1 MGRTKKTEKQTV
13 FGLRTDHMSEEVYNH
28 LEQKA
33 RSKKFATYIIQL
45 VEHDLT
51 QKEPFDAK
59 KELLKVS
66 KNQEQMMNA
75 IKQITQTIS
84 DLQVAPV
91 SAVLMQSN
99 ENTHNSLADDLLKDV
114 GQMGQL
120 ITNTNITGSLDE
132 DDLEYPDF

>member
-33 RSKKFATYIIQL
+33 RSKKLATYIIQL
-45 VEHDLT
+45 VEQDLT

-75 IKQITQTIS
+75 IKYITQTIS

-91 SAVLMQSN
+91 SAVLMQSD
-99 ENTHNSLADDLLKDV
+99 ENTHNSLAGDLLKDV

-132 DDLEYPDF
+132 DDLEDPDF

>member
-33 RSKKFATYIIQL
+33 RSKKLATYIIQL
-45 VEHDLT
+45 VEQDLT

-75 IKQITQTIS
+75 IKHITQTIS

-91 SAVLMQSN
+91 SAVLMQSD

-132 DDLEYPDF
+132 DDLEDPDF

>member
-33 RSKKFATYIIQL
+33 RSKKLATYIIQL
-45 VEHDLT
+45 VEQDLT

-75 IKQITQTIS
+75 IKHITQTIS

-91 SAVLMQSN
+91 SAVLMQSD

-114 GQMGQL
+114 GQIGQL

-132 DDLEYPDF
+132 DDLEDPDF

>member
-13 FGLRTDHMSEEVYNH
+13 FGLRTDHMGKEVYNH

-33 RSKKFATYIIQL
+33 RSKKLATYIIQL
-45 VEHDLT
+45 VEQDLT
-51 QKEPFDAK
+51 QKEPFDVK
-59 KELLKVS
+59 KELLEIS

-84 DLQVAPV
+84 NLQVAPV
-91 SAVLMQSN
+91 PAALMQID
-99 ENTHNSLADDLLKDV
+99 ENIHNSLADDLLKNV

-120 ITNTNITGSLDE
+120 ITNTNITGSLDD
-132 DDLEYPDF
+132 DDLEDPDF

>member
-13 FGLRTDHMSEEVYNH
+13 FALRTHHMSEEVYNH

-33 RSKKFATYIIQL
+33 RSKKLATYIIQL
-45 VEHDLT
+45 VEQDLT

-75 IKQITQTIS
+75 IKHITQTIS

-91 SAVLMQSN
+91 SAVLMQSD
-99 ENTHNSLADDLLKDV
+99 ENTHNSLAGDLLKDV

-132 DDLEYPDF
+132 DDLEDPDF

>member
-1 MGRTKKTEKQTV
+1 MGRTKKAEKQTV

-33 RSKKFATYIIQL
+33 RSKKLATYLIQL
-45 VEHDLT
+45 VEQDLT
-51 QKEPFDAK
+51 QKEPFNAK

-84 DLQVAPV
+84 DFQVAPV
-91 SAVLMQSN
+91 SAVLMQN
-99 ENTHNSLADDLLKDV
+99 EENTHNSLADDLLKDV

-120 ITNTNITGSLDE
+120 ITNINITGSLDK
-132 DDLEYPDF
+132 DDLEDPDF

>member
-13 FGLRTDHMSEEVYNH
+13 FGLRTDHMGEEVYNH

-33 RSKKFATYIIQL
+33 RSKKLATYIIQL
-45 VEHDLT
+45 VEQDLT

-75 IKQITQTIS
+75 IKQITQIIS

-91 SAVLMQSN
+91 SAVLMQSD
-99 ENTHNSLADDLLKDV
+99 ENNYNSLADDLLKDV

-132 DDLEYPDF
+132 DDLEDPDF

>member
-33 RSKKFATYIIQL
+33 RSKKLATYIIQL
-45 VEHDLT
+45 VEQDLT

-59 KELLKVS
+59 KELLNVS

-84 DLQVAPV
+84 DLRVAPV
-91 SAVLMQSN
+91 SAVLMQN
-99 ENTHNSLADDLLKDV
+99 DDNTHNSLADDLLKDV

-120 ITNTNITGSLDE
+120 ITNPNITGSLDE
-132 DDLEYPDF
+132 DDLEDPDF

>member
-13 FGLRTDHMSEEVYNH
+13 FGLRTDHMSEEVYTH

-33 RSKKFATYIIQL
+33 RSKKLATYIIQL
-45 VEHDLT
+45 VEQDLT

-75 IKQITQTIS
+75 INQITQTIS

-91 SAVLMQSN
+91 SAVLMQGD
-99 ENTHNSLADDLLKDV
+99 ENAHNSLADDLLKDV

-132 DDLEYPDF
+132 DDLENPDF

>member
-33 RSKKFATYIIQL
+33 RSKKLATYIIQL
-45 VEHDLT
+45 VEQDLT

-91 SAVLMQSN
+91 SAVFMQSD
-99 ENTHNSLADDLLKDV
+99 ENTHNSLVDDLLKDV

-132 DDLEYPDF
+132 DDLEDPDF

>member
-33 RSKKFATYIIQL
+33 RSKKLATYIIQL
-45 VEHDLT
+45 VEQDLT
-51 QKEPFDAK
+51 KKEPFDAK
-59 KELLKVS
+59 KELLNVS

-91 SAVLMQSN
+91 SAVLMQSD

-132 DDLEYPDF
+132 DDLEDPDF

>member
-33 RSKKFATYIIQL
+33 RSKKLATYIIQL
-45 VEHDLT
+45 VARDLT

-91 SAVLMQSN
+91 SAVLMQN
-99 ENTHNSLADDLLKDV
+99 DENTHNSLANDLLKDV

-132 DDLEYPDF
+132 DDLEDLDF

>member
-1 MGRTKKTEKQTV
+1 MGRTKKIEKQTV

-33 RSKKFATYIIQL
+33 RSKKLATYIIQL
-45 VEHDLT
+45 VEQDLA

-66 KNQEQMMNA
+66 KNQEQMINA

-91 SAVLMQSN
+91 SAVLMQSDD
-99 ENTHNSLADDLLKDV
+99 NTHNSLADDLLKDV

-132 DDLEYPDF
+132 DDLEDPDF

>member
-33 RSKKFATYIIQL
+33 RSKKLATYIIQL
-45 VEHDLT
+45 VEQDLT
-51 QKEPFDAK
+51 PKEPFDAK

-91 SAVLMQSN
+91 SAVLMKSD
-99 ENTHNSLADDLLKDV
+99 ENTHTSLVDGLLKDV

-120 ITNTNITGSLDE
+120 ITNTNITGSLDKE
-132 DDLEYPDF
+132 DLEDPDF

>member
-33 RSKKFATYIIQL
+33 RSKKLATYIIQL
-45 VEHDLT
+45 VEQDLT

-59 KELLKVS
+59 KELLNVS

-91 SAVLMQSN
+91 SAVPMQGD

-120 ITNTNITGSLDE
+120 ITSINITGSLDE
-132 DDLEYPDF
+132 DDLEDPDF

>member
-33 RSKKFATYIIQL
+33 RSKKLATYIIQL
-45 VEHDLT
+45 VEQDLT
-51 QKEPFDAK
+51 QKEPFDAR

-91 SAVLMQSN
+91 SAVLMQTD
-99 ENTHNSLADDLLKDV
+99 ENTHNSLAADLLKDV

-132 DDLEYPDF
+132 DDLEDPDF

>member
-33 RSKKFATYIIQL
+33 RSKKLATYIIQL
-45 VEHDLT
+45 VEQDLT

-75 IKQITQTIS
+75 IKQITKAIS

-91 SAVLMQSN
+91 SAVLMQSD
-99 ENTHNSLADDLLKDV
+99 ENTHNSLVDDLLKDV

-132 DDLEYPDF
+132 DDLEDPDF

>member
-33 RSKKFATYIIQL
+33 RSKKLATYIIQL
-45 VEHDLT
+45 VEQDLT

-91 SAVLMQSN
+91 SAVLMKSD

-132 DDLEYPDF
+132 DDLEDPDF

>member
-1 MGRTKKTEKQTV
+1 
-13 FGLRTDHMSEEVYNH
+13 
-28 LEQKA
+28 
-33 RSKKFATYIIQL
+33 
-45 VEHDLT
+45 
-51 QKEPFDAK
+51 
-59 KELLKVS
+59 
-66 KNQEQMMNA
+66 MMNA

-91 SAVLMQSN
+91 SAVLMQSD

-132 DDLEYPDF
+132 DDLEDQDF

>member
-33 RSKKFATYIIQL
+33 RSKKLATYIIQL
-45 VEHDLT
+45 VEQDLT

-75 IKQITQTIS
+75 IKHITQTIS

-91 SAVLMQSN
+91 SAVLMQSD

-114 GQMGQL
+114 YQMGQL

-132 DDLEYPDF
+132 DDLEDPDF

>member
-33 RSKKFATYIIQL
+33 RSKKLATYIIQL
-45 VEHDLT
+45 VEQDLT

-59 KELLKVS
+59 RELLKVS
-66 KNQEQMMNA
+66 KNQEQMMSA

-84 DLQVAPV
+84 DFQVAPI
-91 SAVLMQSN
+91 SAVLMQSA

-132 DDLEYPDF
+132 DDLEDPDF

>member
-28 LEQKA
+28 LEKKA
-33 RSKKFATYIIQL
+33 RSKKLATYIIQL
-45 VEHDLT
+45 VEQDLT

-59 KELLKVS
+59 KELLNVS

-91 SAVLMQSN
+91 SAVLMQN
-99 ENTHNSLADDLLKDV
+99 DDNTHTSLADDLLKDV

-132 DDLEYPDF
+132 DDLEDPDF

>member
-33 RSKKFATYIIQL
+33 RSKKLATYIIQL
-45 VEHDLT
+45 VEQDLT

-91 SAVLMQSN
+91 SAVLMQSD
-99 ENTHNSLADDLLKDV
+99 ENPYNSLADDLLKDV

-132 DDLEYPDF
+132 DDLEDPDF

>member
-33 RSKKFATYIIQL
+33 RSKKLATYIIQL
-45 VEHDLT
+45 VEQDLT

-59 KELLKVS
+59 KELLNVS

-91 SAVLMQSN
+91 SAVLMQSDD
-99 ENTHNSLADDLLKDV
+99 NTHNSLADDLLKDV

-120 ITNTNITGSLDE
+120 ITNTNITGSLDK
-132 DDLEYPDF
+132 DDLEDPDF

>member
-33 RSKKFATYIIQL
+33 RSKKLATYLIQL
-45 VEHDLT
+45 VEQDLI

-66 KNQEQMMNA
+66 KNQEQMMSA

-91 SAVLMQSN
+91 SAVLMQN
-99 ENTHNSLADDLLKDV
+99 EENTHNSLADDLLKDV

-120 ITNTNITGSLDE
+120 ITNTNITGSLDK
-132 DDLEYPDF
+132 DDLEDPDF

>member
-13 FGLRTDHMSEEVYNH
+13 FGLRTDHMSEKVYTH

-33 RSKKFATYIIQL
+33 RSKKLATYIIQL
-45 VEHDLT
+45 VEQDLT

-75 IKQITQTIS
+75 INQITQTIS

-91 SAVLMQSN
+91 SAVLMQGDK
-99 ENTHNSLADDLLKDV
+99 NTHNSLADDLLKDV

-132 DDLEYPDF
+132 DDLEDPDF

>member
-13 FGLRTDHMSEEVYNH
+13 FGLRTDHMREEVYNH

-33 RSKKFATYIIQL
+33 RSKKLATYIIQL
-45 VEHDLT
+45 VEQDLT

-66 KNQEQMMNA
+66 KNQEQMMHA
-75 IKQITQTIS
+75 IKQITKTIS

-91 SAVLMQSN
+91 SAVLMQSD

-132 DDLEYPDF
+132 DDLEDPDF

>member
-1 MGRTKKTEKQTV
+1 MGRTKKAEKQTV

-33 RSKKFATYIIQL
+33 RSKKLATYLIQL
-45 VEHDLT
+45 VEQDLT
-51 QKEPFDAK
+51 QKEPFNAK

-84 DLQVAPV
+84 DFQVAPV
-91 SAVLMQSN
+91 SAVLMQN
-99 ENTHNSLADDLLKDV
+99 EENTHNSLADDLLKDV

-120 ITNTNITGSLDE
+120 ISNTNITGSLDK
-132 DDLEYPDF
+132 DDLEDPDF

>member
-33 RSKKFATYIIQL
+33 RSKKLATYIIQL
-45 VEHDLT
+45 VEQDLT

-91 SAVLMQSN
+91 SAVLMQSD

-132 DDLEYPDF
+132 DDLEDPDF

>member
-33 RSKKFATYIIQL
+33 RSKKLATYIIQL
-45 VEHDLT
+45 VEQDLT

-59 KELLKVS
+59 KELIKVS
-66 KNQEQMMNA
+66 KNQEHMMNA

-91 SAVLMQSN
+91 SAVLMQSDD
-99 ENTHNSLADDLLKDV
+99 NTHNSLADDLLKDV

-132 DDLEYPDF
+132 DDLEDPDF

>member
-33 RSKKFATYIIQL
+33 RSKKLATYIIQL
-45 VEHDLT
+45 VEQDLT
-51 QKEPFDAK
+51 PKEPFDAK

-84 DLQVAPV
+84 DLQVAPA
-91 SAVLMQSN
+91 SAVLMQN
-99 ENTHNSLADDLLKDV
+99 EENTHNSLADDLLKDV

-120 ITNTNITGSLDE
+120 ITSTNITGSLDE
-132 DDLEYPDF
+132 DDLEDPDF

>member
-13 FGLRTDHMSEEVYNH
+13 FGLRTDHMSQEVYNH

-33 RSKKFATYIIQL
+33 RSKKLATYIIQL
-45 VEHDLT
+45 VEQDLT

-91 SAVLMQSN
+91 SAVLMQSD

-132 DDLEYPDF
+132 DDLEDPDF